1 MRTAKRIM
9 AALLSAALMLSL
21 CLGMTGCTIGNGKR
35 IIRISNGQPMSHPD
49 NIGLTAFKEYVEANL
64 GDKYEV
70 QIYPN
75 ELLGSSA
82 KALELL
88 QTGAIEY
95 VVCST
100 SNLESFDNIYQL
112 FSLPYLFVDKDG
124 YDKVVADQDFMNSI
138 YEKTEASGFRAVA
151 AYDAGVRNIYATK
164 PVYTPDDLKGLKI
177 RVQAS
182 PTNIEMIN
190 RMGGAAVAMSY
201 SEVYTGIQSGVIDG
215 AENSELALVAMKH
228 GEVAKYYTYTQHQI
242 VPDLLVANVKFL
254 DSLSEEERAVF
265 DEAARLSAEAETE
278 AWNEQIETAKTTAQE
293 EMGVTFIDTDP
304 SAFRELVLPL
314 HEKVLQENPKLQ
326 PFYDRIQEIQGV
338 ADAEE

>member
-1 MRTAKRIM
+1 MRPVKRI
-9 AALLSAALMLSL
+9 LSAVLCAAFLICTMLSL
-21 CLGMTGCTIGNGKR
+21 SSCSIGNGKR
-35 IIRISNGQPMSHPD
+35 IIRISNGQPESHPD
-49 NIGLTAFKEYVEANL
+49 NIGLRAFKQYVEENL

-100 SNLESFDNIYQL
+100 SNLETFDSIYQL
-112 FSLPYLFVDKDG
+112 FSLPYLFKDKEG
-124 YDKVVADQDFMNSI
+124 YDKVMADADFMDSI
-138 YEKTEASGFRAVA
+138 YQTTDASGFRAVA
-151 AYDAGVRNIYATK
+151 AYDAGVRNLYATK
-164 PVYTPDDLKGLKI
+164 PVYAPADLKGLKI

-182 PTNIEMIN
+182 PTNMEMVN

-215 AENSELALVAMKH
+215 AENSELALVTMKH
-228 GEVAKYYTYTQHQI
+228 GEVANYYTYTQHQI
-242 VPDLLVANVKFL
+242 VPDLLVANTKFL
-254 DSLSEEERAVF
+254 ESLSPEEAAVF
-265 DEAARLSAEAETE
+265 EEAASLSAEIE
-278 AWNEQIETAKTTAQE
+278 AQAWAEQIRTAKVTAEQQ
-293 EMGVTFIDTDP
+293 MGVTFIDTDTE
-304 SAFRELVLPL
+304 AFRQLVLPL

-326 PFYDRIQEIQGV
+326 PYYDAIQKIQ
-338 ADAEE
+338 AEE

>member
-1 MRTAKRIM
+1 MRTSKRIIT
-9 AALLSAALMLSL
+9 ALVGVTLVLGICLS
-21 CLGMTGCTIGNGKR
+21 MTGCTIGNGKR
-35 IIRISNGQPMSHPD
+35 VIRISNGQPMSHPD
-49 NIGLTAFKEYVEANL
+49 NIGLMAFKEYVEEKL

-112 FSLPYLFVDKDG
+112 FSLPYLFVNKDG
-124 YDKVVADQDFMNSI
+124 YDKVIADEDFMNSI
-138 YEKTEASGFRAVA
+138 YEKTDASGFRSVA
-151 AYDAGVRNIYATK
+151 AYDAGVRNIYSTK

-182 PTNIEMIN
+182 PTNIEMVN
-190 RMGGAAVAMSY
+190 RMGGAAVVMSY

-215 AENSELALVAMKH
+215 AENSEMALVAMKH
-228 GEVAKYYTYTQHQI
+228 GEVAKYSMS
-242 VPDLLVANVKFL
+242 F
-254 DSLSEEERAVF
+254 S
-265 DEAARLSAEAETE
+265 
-278 AWNEQIETAKTTAQE
+278 
-293 EMGVTFIDTDP
+293 
-304 SAFRELVLPL
+304 
-314 HEKVLQENPKLQ
+314 
-326 PFYDRIQEIQGV
+326 
-338 ADAEE
+338 

>member
-1 MRTAKRIM
+1 MRTSKRIIT
-9 AALLSAALMLSL
+9 ALVGVTLVLGICLS
-21 CLGMTGCTIGNGKR
+21 MTGCTIGNGKR
-35 IIRISNGQPMSHPD
+35 VIRISNGQPMSHPD
-49 NIGLTAFKEYVEANL
+49 NIGLMAFKEYVEEKL

-112 FSLPYLFVDKDG
+112 FSLPYLFVNKDG
-124 YDKVVADQDFMNSI
+124 YDKVIADEDFMNSI
-138 YEKTEASGFRAVA
+138 YEKTDASGFRSVA
-151 AYDAGVRNIYATK
+151 AYDAGVRNIYSTK

-182 PTNIEMIN
+182 PTNIEMVN
-190 RMGGAAVAMSY
+190 RMGGAAVVMSY

-215 AENSELALVAMKH
+215 AENSEMALVAMKH

-254 DSLSEEERAVF
+254 NSLSEEERAVF
-265 DEAARLSAEAETE
+265 DEAARLSAEKEKE
-278 AWNEQIETAKTTAQE
+278 AWNEQIEEAKTTAKEQ
-293 EMGVTFIDTDP
+293 MGVTFIDTDTT
-304 SAFRELVLPL
+304 AFRELVLPL
-314 HEKVLQENPKLQ
+314 HGKVLQENSKLQ
-326 PFYDRIQEIQGV
+326 PYYDSIQAIQV
-338 ADAEE
+338 AANEK